1 MKQKDFLNLKP
12 EQGPA
17 GVVRVNSIRDYA
29 FGDDPELRYSSE
41 ELEAAMFYVGKVGW
55 LRTVHDV
62 PHEMLPAW
70 GEVEFANGDMVRVTP
85 EDVEEAEEVTP
96 EEFLPAMESDDDE
109 EYRKLTTDEM
119 ALAEKAVLALL
130 SNTETRDN
138 VVAVDLWDRAVA
150 IALLRKQVADAK
162 WLDEKVI

>member
-1 MKQKDFLNLKP
+1 MKHKDFLSLKP

-41 ELEAAMFYVGKVGW
+41 ELEAAMFYVGKVGR

-62 PHEMLPAW
+62 PHERAQAW
-70 GEVEFANGDMVRVTP
+70 GEVEFANGVRVRVTP
-85 EDVEEAEEVTP
+85 ADVEEAEEVTP
-96 EEFLPAMESDDDE
+96 EEFLPAMESDDE
-109 EYRKLTTDEM
+109 EYRKLTDDEV

-130 SNTETRDN
+130 SNSETRDHIS
-138 VVAVDLWDRAVA
+138 AVEIWDRAVG
-150 IALLRKQVADAK
+150 IAMLRRRVAAAK
-162 WLDEKVI
+162 WLDEKAL